1 MFCEEM
7 MKFLSKVRPFHG
19 GLALNSRRIVDC
31 DRLSRELYMHSRK
44 WTRPDGNNLDIT
56 NFYLIAV
63 KGFFFA

>member
-19 GLALNSRRIVDC
+19 LALNSWRIVDC
-31 DRLSRELYMHSRK
+31 DRLSVELYMHSRK
-44 WTRPDGNNLDIT
+44 WTRPDGKNLDIT
-56 NFYLIAV
+56 NFNLIAV